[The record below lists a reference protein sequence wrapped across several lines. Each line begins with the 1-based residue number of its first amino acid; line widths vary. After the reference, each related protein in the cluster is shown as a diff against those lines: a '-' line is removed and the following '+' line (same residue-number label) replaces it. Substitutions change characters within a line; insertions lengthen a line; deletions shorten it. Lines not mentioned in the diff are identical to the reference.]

1 MGLSVAKEA
10 FTTET
15 QRTQRGRRD
24 LNGIRAS
31 VPSLLSLRL
40 CGELLRDLHSIITST
55 AFLPTLL
62 LCLLLIPAAARNAN
76 QSPTPTPTPAQSS
89 PTATP
94 TPTPTPTPP
103 LTLHQWGAVTLF
115 HGLPSDRVRAVAQD
129 RDGAMWFGTD
139 GGLAKYDGRRTEAI
153 TIEGLMS
160 KHILALKVDENG
172 ALWVGT
178 EDGAGALVDGEFR
191 YLKETAGNT
200 ITSIITP
207 ERGRAI
213 LASLQ
218 GIIFDCL
225 TNADNSFSV
234 RTIPEK
240 PLTSADFE
248 RPGALNLTSLAMK
261 DGVLYI
267 GTRSRGVIAIKNGE
281 VSEIRSAPRPFFVE
295 ALEMDARGALW
306 YGAKAKA
313 DDSGLYEAR
322 DALRPVKTGAGLGM
336 VPSLRAGAHEDMW
349 VGTDGRGVFHYDGS
363 SRLIERFT
371 FEGTAGGL
379 RSDHVYAIFVD
390 REEVVWFGTD
400 RGVCRYDPHAPRV
413 ENISVQ
419 PESNFVRTLFQT
431 TDGQLLAGTNR
442 GLFIYDRAS
451 SDWSPIPDLSQ
462 SPVYAIAEDKRGRV
476 LVGAGVG
483 LYRSEKPVGENRAGL
498 RLTRIAAM
506 NAEAS
511 DSVRSLAQFQGEIY
525 IGTFGRGVER
535 LDGDNRTL
543 IWPTGKASAQERE
556 VVHLRADKSGRLW
569 IGTALSG
576 AFVFDG
582 REVKTVPALEKL
594 KGSAVWSIDDGGK
607 DYLWFASARGL
618 YLYHAGELKE
628 IVPGLDARSVVATTN
643 DSSSASVW
651 CATAG
656 GGLLR
661 VLMNDQLGAVV
672 SRLDAEQGLPSQSAF
687 AVLPV
692 PADNTN
698 EMLLIGTN
706 RGVARYTPGK
716 RPPVLSP
723 TRIIGQR
730 IHQLD
735 ELRTGLNLEYP
746 QNSLLLD
753 VTATSSRT
761 YPEQFQYAFLLYDAE
776 GRVIK
781 QKFSHD
787 AQFTMESLKPGNY
800 RVSARAFSK
809 DLVASEPL
817 AFGFKV
823 AGAPFP
829 RTTALLSVLLVLAL
843 VALWWG
849 YRQNRRLARTGTALK
864 DTNRQLADARM
875 QLANETE
882 AERRRIS
889 RDLHD
894 QTLADLRH
902 LLMLTDQLP
911 ADGEAAGEPSP
922 ATPAVF
928 RSEIESISNEI
939 RRICEDL
946 SPSVL
951 ENVGFSA
958 ALEWALSN
966 AVTHSPPERK
976 FEYEFVAD
984 EGLDERINFSRAT
997 QMQIYRIVQEAVSNL
1012 ARHAAATRA
1021 RLVVKTSDEG
1031 EFLLTLEDDG
1041 RDFDP
1046 KTRKTKQGRGLANI
1060 RARAS
1065 LIEAEVNWKNRKGG
1079 GTQFTLCKAN
1089 AVKDSAAE
1097 T

>member
-1 MGLSVAKEA
+1 MSRKFSHQGADAQRRRLTEKCA
-10 FTTET
+10 FAALCFLLLT
-15 QRTQRGRRD
+15 
-24 LNGIRAS
+24 LCLF
-31 VPSLLSLRL
+31 PYLLSAQN
-40 CGELLRDLHSIITST
+40 T
-55 AFLPTLL
+55 
-62 LCLLLIPAAARNAN
+62 N
-76 QSPTPTPTPAQSS
+76 QSPPAPQATPAQ
-89 PTATP
+89 ATP
-94 TPTPTPTPP
+94 TQATPTRTPTPTPTPP
-103 LTLHQWGAVTLF
+103 STLHQWGAVTLF
-115 HGLPSDRVRAVAQD
+115 HGLPSNRVRAIAQD
-129 RDGAMWFGTD
+129 AEGAMWFGTD
-139 GGLAKYDGRRTEAI
+139 GGLAKYDGRRTQ
-153 TIEGLMS
+153 TVTVEGLMS
-160 KHILALKVDENG
+160 KRVMALKLDQDG

-178 EDGAGALVDGEFR
+178 ETGAGVLVDGEFR
-191 YLKETAGNT
+191 AIEETAGKA

-213 LASLQ
+213 LASEQ
-218 GIIFDCL
+218 GVIFDCRKG
-225 TNADNSFSV
+225 ADNSLKLK
-234 RTIPEK
+234 TIPEK
-240 PLTSADFE
+240 PLESADFE
-248 RPGALNLTSLAMK
+248 RPGPLNLTSLAMK

-267 GTRSRGVIAIKNGE
+267 GTRSRGVISIENDV
-281 VSEIRSAPRPFFVE
+281 VSEIRSTPRPFFVE
-295 ALEMDARGALW
+295 TIEMDSRGRLW

-313 DDSGLYEAR
+313 EESGLYEAG
-322 DALRPVKTGAGLGM
+322 DALHPVRTGMGLGL
-336 VPSLRAGAHEDMW
+336 VTALRAGAVDDMW
-349 VGTDGRGVFHYDGS
+349 VGTDGRGAFHYDNS
-363 SRLIERFT
+363 SRLRERFT

-413 ENISVQ
+413 ENVSPE

-431 TDGQLLAGTNR
+431 TDGRLLAGTNR

-451 SDWSPIPDLSQ
+451 SSWRPVPDLSQ

-476 LVGAGVG
+476 VVGAGSG
-483 LYRSEKPVGENRAGL
+483 LYRSEKPIGEHASDFN
-498 RLTRIAAM
+498 LTRIEAAGATNA

-511 DSVRSLAQFQGEIY
+511 DSVRALAQFQEEIY
-525 IGTFGRGVER
+525 VGRYGRGVER
-535 LDGDNRTL
+535 LDGGSRTL
-543 IWPTGKASAQERE
+543 IWPGNRAGAQERE
-556 VVHLRADKSGRLW
+556 VVSLSADKSGRLW

-576 AFVFDG
+576 AYVFDG
-582 REVKTVPALEKL
+582 RETKALPALEKL
-594 KGSAVWSIDDGGK
+594 KGSAVWSIDDGGN
-607 DYLWFASARGL
+607 DHLWVASARGL
-618 YLYHAGELKE
+618 YLYHAGELTE
-628 IVPGLDARSVVATTN
+628 IVPGLDARSVIATT
-643 DSSSASVW
+643 DAAATASVW

-692 PADNTN
+692 RAGNKDDDA
-698 EMLLIGTN
+698 LLIGTN
-706 RGVARYTPGK
+706 RGVARYSPGSV
-716 RPPVLSP
+716 RPVLNP

-730 IHQLD
+730 IHQLS
-735 ELRTGLNLEYP
+735 EVRSGLHLEYP

-753 VTATSSRT
+753 VAATSSRT
-761 YPEQFQYAFLLYDAE
+761 YPEQFQYAFLLYDAA
-776 GRVIK
+776 GHVIK

-800 RVSARAFSK
+800 RVSAFAFSK
-809 DLVASEPL
+809 DLIASEPL
-817 AFGFKV
+817 AFEFNV

-829 RTTALLSVLLVLAL
+829 WTTTALSVLLALAL

-849 YRQNRRLARTGTALK
+849 YRQNRRLARTGATLA

-911 ADGEAAGEPSP
+911 ANGSEAGQKTP

-958 ALEWALSN
+958 ALEWALAN
-966 AVTHSPPERK
+966 AVTHSPIERK
-976 FEYEFVAD
+976 FEYEFVAE
-984 EGLDERINFSRAT
+984 EGLDERMNLSRAT

-1021 RLVVKTSDEG
+1021 RLFVTTSAAG
-1031 EFLLTLEDDG
+1031 EFSLTLEDDG

-1046 KTRKTKQGRGLANI
+1046 QDRKIKQGRGLANI

-1065 LIEAEVNWKNRKGG
+1065 LIEAEVNWKRRKGG
-1079 GTQFTLCKAN
+1079 GTQFTLRKAN
-1089 AVKDSAAE
+1089 AVKGAVDAHTE
-1097 T
+1097 G

>member
-1 MGLSVAKEA
+1 
-10 FTTET
+10 
-15 QRTQRGRRD
+15 
-24 LNGIRAS
+24 
-31 VPSLLSLRL
+31 VPSLRL
-40 CGELLRDLHSIITST
+40 CGELLRGLQSIITSNT
-55 AFLPTLL
+55 FFRVLL
-62 LCLLLIPAAARNAN
+62 LCLLLIPAAAQNAN
-76 QSPTPTPTPAQSS
+76 QAPTPTPTPATS
-89 PTATP
+89 TP

-115 HGLPSDRVRAVAQD
+115 HGLPSDRVRAIAQGQ
-129 RDGAMWFGTD
+129 DGAMWFGTD

-160 KHILALKVDENG
+160 KRVLALKVDEAG
-172 ALWVGT
+172 VLWVGT
-178 EDGAGALVDGEFR
+178 EDGAGTLINGQFR

-200 ITSIITP
+200 ITSSITP

-218 GIIFDCL
+218 GIIFDCR
-225 TNADNSFSV
+225 TNADASFNIK
-234 RTIPEK
+234 TIPEK

-248 RPGALNLTSLAMK
+248 RPGPLNLTSLMMK
-261 DGVLYI
+261 GGVLYT
-267 GTRSRGVIAIKNGE
+267 GTRSRGVISIENDV
-281 VSEIRSAPRPFFVE
+281 VSEIKSNPRPFFVE

-306 YGAKAKA
+306 YGAKARA
-313 DDSGLYEAR
+313 EDSGLYKAE
-322 DALRPVKTGAGLGM
+322 DTLRPVKTGTGLGM
-336 VPSLRAGAHEDMW
+336 VMSLRAGAGSDMW
-349 VGTDGRGVFHYDGS
+349 VGTDGRGVFHYDDS
-363 SRLIERFT
+363 SHLIERFT

-413 ENISVQ
+413 ENISAQ

-431 TDGQLLAGTNR
+431 TDGRLLAGTNR
-442 GLFIYDRAS
+442 GLFIYDRDA
-451 SDWSPIPDLSQ
+451 SDWLPVPDLSP

-476 LVGAGVG
+476 LVGAGTG
-483 LYRSEKPVGENRAGL
+483 LYRSEKSAGEKQVNL
-498 RLTRIAAM
+498 RLSRIAATS
-506 NAEAS
+506 AEAG
-511 DSVRSLAQFQGEIY
+511 DSVRALAEFQGEVY
-525 IGTFGRGVER
+525 MGTFGRGVER
-535 LDGDNRTL
+535 IDGDNRTL
-543 IWPTGKASAQERE
+543 IWPAAKASAQERE
-556 VVHLRADKSGRLW
+556 VVSLSADKSGRLW

-576 AFVFDG
+576 VFVFDG
-582 REVKTVPALEKL
+582 REVRSIPALEKL
-594 KGSAVWSIDDGGK
+594 KGSAVWSIDDGGN

-628 IVPGLDARSVVATTN
+628 IAQGFDARSVVATSS

-661 VLMNDQLGAVV
+661 VLTNDQLGAVV

-692 PADNTN
+692 LSDETD
-698 EMLLIGTN
+698 ETLIIGTN
-706 RGVARYTPGK
+706 RGVARYSPGK

-730 IHQLD
+730 IHQLE

-761 YPEQFQYAFLLYDAE
+761 YPEQFQYAFLLYDAA

-800 RVSARAFSK
+800 RVVARAFSK

-817 AFGFKV
+817 AFEFKV

-849 YRQNRRLARTGTALK
+849 YRQNRSLARTGATLK

-911 ADGEAAGEPSP
+911 TDGSPAGETSP

-958 ALEWALSN
+958 ALEWALSS

-1021 RLVVKTSDEG
+1021 RLVVETSADG
-1031 EFLLTLEDDG
+1031 EFRLTLEDDG

-1046 KTRKTKQGRGLANI
+1046 QNRKIKQGRGLANI

-1079 GTQFTLCKAN
+1079 GTRFTLCKAN
-1089 AVKDSAAE
+1089 AVKISAAE
-1097 T
+1097 NENRSFAQE